1 MRFHRVWFLA
11 IALSV
16 GIFMLAPA
24 ASAWEINLDGNYTW
38 QYEYRS
44 GLGASGFFGPFD
56 VDYQNGVGTAGQ
68 AASLNGWLGSQANYD
83 QMVSGADGAWN
94 VMYMTTN
101 MDLRINPA
109 IRVRG
114 QYYIGS
120 WAVPNSTSSTGT
132 AGGYSGGT
140 PDVAVGVGGNT
151 VASWYYN
158 YTAPGVQRSFSPG
171 YWNTLWLTA
180 QLPWGTLTLGKRGSI
195 FGTGLA
201 WNGVENRSSES
212 TSLTAAYGPLRIGLS
227 LYVAREGDDA
237 YYNRFADKNNLRLFD
252 TALPTLTY
260 RDGPLDMGILC
271 NFVRRHRGPE
281 RLIATGK
288 TTASNNNAV
297 RDRDE
302 FYGGIYAKYNNG
314 RFFFNGEFDWFD
326 RLDRLSNAAATPLTT
341 APNASHT
348 EYVQDYRLMTEL
360 GVMAGPTKVSL
371 MASWLAGVDRRHGT
385 TFNINQGPSTTNAT
399 RVATTAITPA
409 GSGTVSDDRWQQSSL
424 SNTGLYR
431 PYSYLMVYSYGLG
444 TYINNDTNN
453 GFVSDA
459 MTYAARLDYAVA
471 ANLNVYGSF
480 FWADR
485 VGNGEG
491 WGYLAPNPTTVGT
504 AGVLGAG
511 NGRVRGVYRG
521 TPANPAKSIPDNN
534 LGWEVDAG
542 FDWKLLEGLLV
553 NATFAYWQPGK
564 WFNYACV
571 SKTNPLW
578 DTPATDTTL
587 WGTNP
592 NRKIDP
598 MFGMEIKVSAEF

>member
-44 GLGASGFFGPFD
+44 GLGTAGFFGPFD
-56 VDYQNGVGTAGQ
+56 IDNGATTAVT
-68 AASLNGWLGSQANYD
+68 SENGWLGSQANYD
-83 QMVSGADGAWN
+83 QMVSGADGSWN
-94 VMYMTTN
+94 IMYMTTN

-109 IRVRG
+109 LRVRG

-120 WAVPNSTSSTGT
+120 WAVPNSGLAGAT
-132 AGGYSGGT
+132 GGYAGGT
-140 PDVAVGVGGNT
+140 PSAPLVSGGVP
-151 VASWYYN
+151 VASWSYN

-227 LYVAREGDDA
+227 LYVAREGDEG
-237 YYNRFADKNNLRLFD
+237 YYNRFADKNNLRLYD

-260 RDGPLDMGILC
+260 RDGPLDVGVLF
-271 NFVRRHRGPE
+271 NWVRRHNGPE
-281 RLIATGK
+281 KALVAPGPGTATNPGK
-288 TTASNNNAV
+288 NRIGV
-297 RDRDE
+297 RDRED

-314 RFFFNGEFDWFD
+314 RFFFNTEFDWYD
-326 RLDRLSNAAATPLTT
+326 RLDRVWNRTGATAT
-341 APNASHT
+341 AST
-348 EYVQDYRLMTEL
+348 RYVQDYRLMAEL
-360 GVMAGPTKVSL
+360 GVMAGPTKVAL
-371 MASWLAGVDRRHGT
+371 MASWLNGNDRRAGVVN
-385 TFNINQGPSTTNAT
+385 NINQGLITNQISSL
-399 RVATTAITPA
+399 TTAN
-409 GSGTVSDDRWQQSSL
+409 TVSAQDFRWQQASL

-431 PYSYLMVYSYGLG
+431 PYSYLMVYSYGTGPFVNL
-444 TYINNDTNN
+444 DTNN
-453 GFVSDA
+453 GYVADA
-459 MTYAARLDYAVA
+459 MTYAARVDYAVA

-485 VGNGEG
+485 VGNGYG
-491 WGYLAPNPTTVGT
+491 WGYLAPDPNAFGATGNTGTGRVTGAYRGGTTVGT
-504 AGVLGAG
+504 AAR
-511 NGRVRGVYRG
+511 N
-521 TPANPAKSIPDNN
+521 IPDNN
-534 LGWEVDAG
+534 LGWEVDGG

-564 WFNYACV
+564 WFNYACID
-571 SKTNPLW
+571 KLNPGW
-578 DTPATDTTL
+578 NTPNTGNN
-587 WGTNP
+587 WGTIP
-592 NRKIDP
+592 DRKIDP
-598 MFGMEIKVSAEF
+598 IFGMEIKVSAEF